1 MINISTQLPAVWT
14 PQAAQTPAAVA
25 AVAPIRPVQEGG
37 RNGQSG
43 AGADPETQA
52 SRQGRRRPES
62 ESAPILPRRSG
73 QEEDSTGALR
83 STSTAQAERLSQAD
97 AEQRAEQEAAQQA
110 AEAARREQLQS
121 VLTNVWKASAA
132 VVDRVL
138 GRDDAAAGGASPVSG
153 AAGGAADRAPGRSQP
168 AEQLS
173 LPWPVQPQERVIP
186 AAMNDGRVPVAYD
199 ERGNSSLA
207 PLEPGALISRRV

>member
-1 MINISTQLPAVWT
+1 MINFSTQLPAVWT
-14 PQAAQTPAAVA
+14 PPAAQAPLAVA
-25 AVAPIRPVQEGG
+25 AVAAIRPLQESG

-43 AGADPETQA
+43 AEPEAQPP
-52 SRQGRRRPES
+52 RQGRRRSEP
-62 ESAPILPRRSG
+62 ESAPILPRKSG
-73 QEEDSTGALR
+73 QEDGAAGASR
-83 STSTAQAERLSQAD
+83 SATAQAQRLAQAD
-97 AEQRAEQEAAQQA
+97 AEQRTEQEVAQQA
-110 AEAARREQLQS
+110 AEAARREQMQS

-138 GRDDAAAGGASPVSG
+138 GRDDAAPGAVPVSG
-153 AAGGAADRAPGRSQP
+153 AAAGSAERAPVRAQP

-173 LPWPVQPQERVIP
+173 LPWPVQPQELVLP
-186 AAMNDGRVPVAYD
+186 AAMNDDRVPVAYD

>member
-25 AVAPIRPVQEGG
+25 AVAPIRPVQESG

-43 AGADPETQA
+43 AGTDPETQA
-52 SRQGRRRPES
+52 ARQGRRRPDS
-62 ESAPILPRRSG
+62 ESAPILPRRSS
-73 QEEDSTGALR
+73 QEEASTGALR
-83 STSTAQAERLSQAD
+83 STSNAQAERLAQAD

-138 GRDDAAAGGASPVSG
+138 GRDDAAAGGATVSG
-153 AAGGAADRAPGRSQP
+153 TAAGAPDPTSVRSQP

-173 LPWPVQPQERVIP
+173 LPWPVQSQERALP

>member
-1 MINISTQLPAVWT
+1 MINISTQLPAGWT
-14 PQAAQTPAAVA
+14 PQAAQAPAAVA
-25 AVAPIRPVQEGG
+25 AVAPIRPVQESG

-52 SRQGRRRPES
+52 SRQGRGRPES

-73 QEEDSTGALR
+73 QEEDSTGAVR

-110 AEAARREQLQS
+110 AEVARREQLQS

-138 GRDDAAAGGASPVSG
+138 GRDDPAAGGASVSG
-153 AAGGAADRAPGRSQP
+153 AAVGAAERAPGRLQP

-173 LPWPVQPQERVIP
+173 LPWPVQPQERALP
-186 AAMNDGRVPVAYD
+186 TAMNDGRVPVAYD
-199 ERGNSSLA
+199 ERGNSSLE